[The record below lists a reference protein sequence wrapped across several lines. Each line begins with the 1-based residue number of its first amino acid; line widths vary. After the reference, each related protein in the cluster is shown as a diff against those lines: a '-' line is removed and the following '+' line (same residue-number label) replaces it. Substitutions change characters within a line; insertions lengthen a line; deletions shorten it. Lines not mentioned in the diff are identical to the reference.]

1 MLPQKVFKDLSGVI
15 AGLQQE
21 SVMMVWCSAESNEKF
36 PGDITEPEYNVN
48 SIQLTPSGP
57 MKTHYGCFRLEA
69 HQRH

>member
-1 MLPQKVFKDLSGVI
+1 
-15 AGLQQE
+15 
-21 SVMMVWCSAESNEKF
+21 MMVCNYKWCSTESNEKF
-36 PGDITEPEYNVN
+36 PGDITEPECNVN